1 MQAAFKALS
10 DPTRRDILSALGR
23 GSLTAGQLA
32 DLFPISKAAMSHHFN
47 VLKGAGLVRTERR
60 GQSIVY
66 SLNATVVEEVAAA
79 ILEVLDR
86 KRKPSPRRTAKVVI

>member
-1 MQAAFKALS
+1 MQSVFKALS
-10 DPTRRDILSALGR
+10 DPTRREILSALSR
-23 GSLTAGQLA
+23 GSLTAGELA
-32 DLFPISKAAMSHHFN
+32 ERFPISKAAMSHHFN
-47 VLKGAGLVRTERR
+47 VLKSADLVRTERR

-86 KRKPSPRRTAKVVI
+86 KRKPSPRRAAKGVA

>member
-1 MQAAFKALS
+1 MQPVFKALS
-10 DPTRRDILSALGR
+10 DPTRREILSALSR
-23 GSLTAGQLA
+23 GSLTAGELA

-47 VLKGAGLVRTERR
+47 VLKSADLVRTERR

-79 ILEVLDR
+79 ILEVLDH
-86 KRKPSPRRTAKVVI
+86 KRKQSPRRAAKVVT

>member
-1 MQAAFKALS
+1 MQPAFKALS
-10 DPTRRDILSALGR
+10 DPTRRDILTALGR

-47 VLKGAGLVRTERR
+47 VLKSAGLVRTERR

-86 KRKPSPRRTAKVVI
+86 KRRSAPRRTAKVIA

>member
-10 DPTRRDILSALGR
+10 DPTRRDILSALRR
-23 GSLTAGQLA
+23 GSFTAGELA

-66 SLNATVVEEVAAA
+66 SLNASVVEEVAAA
-79 ILEVLDR
+79 ILEVLDH
-86 KRKPSPRRTAKVVI
+86 KRKPSPRRAAKVVT

>member
-47 VLKGAGLVRTERR
+47 VLKSAGLVRTERR

-86 KRKPSPRRTAKVVI
+86 KRRSTPRRAAKVIA

>member
-23 GSLTAGQLA
+23 GSLTAGELA
-32 DLFPISKAAMSHHFN
+32 DLFPITKAAMSHHFN
-47 VLKGAGLVRTERR
+47 VLKSAGLVRTERR

-86 KRKPSPRRTAKVVI
+86 KRKPSPRRAAKVAI